1 MGIVSVAVAP
11 SAAIGGGSDDL
22 GHLIASGGGDCG
34 RQSRAGEVVLPV
46 IAANPAICRIG
57 ALRANGTIPAG
68 ANRRPVAEEQYCRT
82 AGASRGVVPEGCATG
97 RRARQ
102 DSEYDHGT
110 TAGRAAIGPVRRDVI
125 LDLFGRRS
133 L

>member
-1 MGIVSVAVAP
+1 MGIVLVAVAP

-68 ANRRPVAEEQYCRT
+68 ANRRPVAEEQYCRM

-97 RRARQ
+97 RQ

-110 TAGRAAIGPVRRDVI
+110 AAGRAAIGPVRRDVI